1 MSDRDQGLVAALR
14 AGEEQAFTR
23 FFNAYVDA
31 MYRLALGLLG
41 DEAEAEDVVQ
51 ESFARVLTQLDSF
64 RGEARLNVW
73 LYRVVHNACIS
84 RLRHRRPVGI
94 HLEELDE
101 GLPLPQA
108 LVDCGLSPEDILQD
122 RETSVALDEAIAQLP
137 ESLRAVFI
145 LRDIEELS
153 TAEAAAALETTV
165 GAVKVRLH
173 RARLLL
179 RESLSVHFGERY
191 G

>member
-1 MSDRDQGLVAALR
+1 MSDRDQGLIAALR

-73 LYRVVHNACIS
+73 LYRVVYNACIS

-153 TAEAAAALETTV
+153 TAEAAAARETTV

>member
-1 MSDRDQGLVAALR
+1 MSDRDQGLIAALR

-73 LYRVVHNACIS
+73 LYRVVYNACIS